1 MKKLKDVIVDG
12 VILAGSEVNLS
23 DISDNSK
30 NVKEGSLF
38 FAIKGTAVDGH
49 NFVREVLEKGAC
61 GVVVQDRQLAD
72 FLVKNYPGKAVV
84 LSENTRK
91 TLSLSANRFFDEPSK
106 GLKVIGITGTNG
118 KTSVSNILAQFYEFA
133 GCKVGVI
140 GTINY
145 RIGDEVISA
154 GHTTPDPINW
164 FKTLKIF
171 KEKGAEV
178 VVAEVS
184 SHALDQYRVYSTVF
198 DGGIFTNL
206 TQDHLDYHRSME
218 EYFKAKEKL
227 FYQIL
232 DFNKNPKAS
241 VNYDDEY
248 GRKIYEKFKDSF
260 NMMSYGKTSPDF
272 KIEDIKLSL
281 SGTEFSFKYR
291 DREGKVY
298 TTLLGEFN
306 IYNLSASLSYL
317 LIDNFDE
324 GFLAEKARFLKPVRG
339 RFEVLSENGKTVVV
353 DYAHTPD
360 GVEKLLTSINQI
372 KKSRVITIFGAG
384 GNRDKT
390 KRPIMGKIA
399 KSLSD
404 IVVITSDNPRNE
416 DPMDI
421 INDILK
427 GIEDKTNV
435 FVISDREEAI
445 KFGIEIAG
453 EGDVVVIAGKGHET
467 YQIIKDKIL
476 PFDDLE
482 IAKKY
487 LRRDYV

>member
-12 VILAGSEVNLS
+12 VILAGAEVNLS
-23 DISDNSK
+23 NISDNSK

-49 NFVREVLEKGAC
+49 NFVKEVLEKGAC
-61 GVVVQDRQLAD
+61 GVVVQDKQLAD
-72 FLVKNYPGKAVV
+72 FLVKNYPGKAIV

-91 TLSLSANRFFDEPSK
+91 SLSLSANRFFDEPSK

-133 GCKVGVI
+133 GYKVGII

-145 RIGDEVISA
+145 RIGDEIISA

-171 KEKGAEV
+171 KEKGADV

-184 SHALDQYRVYSTVF
+184 SHALDQYRVYGTVF

-206 TQDHLDYHRSME
+206 TQDHLDYHKSME
-218 EYFKAKEKL
+218 DYFKAKEKL
-227 FYQIL
+227 FYHIL
-232 DFNKNPKAS
+232 DFNQNPKAS

-248 GRKIYEKFKDSF
+248 GRKIYQKFKDNF
-260 NMMSYGKTSPDF
+260 NIISYGKTSPDF
-272 KIEDIKLSL
+272 KIEDIRLSV
-281 SGTEFSFKYR
+281 SGTEFSFVYKG
-291 DREGKVY
+291 GKRRIY
-298 TTLLGEFN
+298 TKLLGEFN
-306 IYNLSASLSYL
+306 VYNLSASISYL
-317 LIDNFDE
+317 LVDNFDE
-324 GFLAEKARFLKPVRG
+324 DFLIEKAKFIKPVRG
-339 RFEVLSENGKTVVV
+339 RFEVLSENGKTVIV

-360 GVEKLLTSINQI
+360 GVEKLLSSVNQI
-372 KKSRVITIFGAG
+372 KKDKVITIFGAG

-404 IVVITSDNPRNE
+404 IVIITSDNPRNE
-416 DPMDI
+416 EPIDI

-427 GIEDKTNV
+427 GIEDKTDV
-435 FVISDREEAI
+435 FVIPDREEAI
-445 KFGIEIAG
+445 KFGIEMAK
-453 EGDVVVIAGKGHET
+453 EGDVIVIAGKGHET

>member
-1 MKKLKDVIVDG
+1 MKDVIVDG
-12 VILAGSEVNLS
+12 VILSGQDMDIS

-30 NVKEGSLF
+30 NIKEGSLF
-38 FAIKGTAVDGH
+38 FAIKGTNIDSH
-49 NFVREVLEKGAC
+49 NFIKEVLEKGAS
-61 GVVVQDRQLAD
+61 GVVVQDRELSD
-72 FLVKNYPGKAVV
+72 FLVKKYPNKAII

-91 TLSLSANRFFDEPSK
+91 SLSLSANRFFDEPSK
-106 GLKVIGITGTNG
+106 DIKVIGITGTNG

-133 GCKVGVI
+133 GYKVGVI

-145 RIGDEVISA
+145 KVGDEIISS

-171 KEKGAEV
+171 KEKGVDV
-178 VVAEVS
+178 VVAEIS

-206 TQDHLDYHRSME
+206 TQDHLDYHKSIE

-248 GRKIYEKFKDSF
+248 GKKIYEKFKDSF
-260 NMMSYGKTSPDF
+260 NMISYGKTSQDF
-272 KIEDIKLSL
+272 KIEDINLSL
-281 SGTEFSFKYR
+281 YKTSFSFMYQGKKR
-291 DREGKVY
+291 KVY
-298 TTLLGEFN
+298 TNLLGDFN
-306 IYNLSASLSYL
+306 IYNLAASISYL
-317 LIDNFDE
+317 LIDNFDID
-324 GFLAEKARFLKPVRG
+324 FLIEKTKFIKPVKG
-339 RFEVLSENGKTVVV
+339 RFEVLSENGKTVIV

-360 GVEKLLTSINQI
+360 GLEKLLNSVNQI
-372 KKSRVITIFGAG
+372 KKGRVLTIFGAG
-384 GNRDKT
+384 GNRDKS
-390 KRPIMGKIA
+390 KRPIMGKIV

-404 IVVITSDNPRNE
+404 IVIITSDNPRYE
-416 DPMDI
+416 EPMDI

-427 GIEDKTNV
+427 GIEDKTDV
-435 FVISDREEAI
+435 FVILDREEAI
-445 KFGIEIAG
+445 KSGIEIAKD
-453 EGDVVVIAGKGHET
+453 GDIVVIAGKGHET

-476 PFDDLE
+476 PFDDIE
-482 IAKKY
+482 VAKKY
-487 LRRDYV
+487 LRREDV